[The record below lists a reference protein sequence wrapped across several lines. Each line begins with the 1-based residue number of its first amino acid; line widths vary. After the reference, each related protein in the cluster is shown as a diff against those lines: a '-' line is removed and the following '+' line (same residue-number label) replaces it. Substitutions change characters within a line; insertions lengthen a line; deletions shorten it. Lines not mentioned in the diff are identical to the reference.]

1 MSVTSTPSAKRTTP
15 ALIRR
20 NTLLLAATQAFVGIG
35 NQMVPTLGALM
46 VIRLLGSATFA
57 GVATSILSLSRFLI
71 AYPIGWVA
79 DTVGRRAAMMI
90 GLTLS
95 LVGALLLGAAATW
108 LSFPLF
114 LFGLLIFGLGVG
126 AGQQLRLAA
135 ADLYPPDR
143 RAEGLGYVLT
153 GSLLGALGGPILI
166 TFALS
171 AAPDVGLDPSALV
184 WLLVPCLLIPSM
196 GLILLVRPDPREIAK
211 NLQLYYPDANLE
223 SDPSL
228 GKPTS
233 ATFRAW
239 IGFEPMRIA
248 FVASFAAQGVMSLMM
263 AMTPIALAHH
273 GHELPMISLAIALHV
288 VGMFGFSIPLGHL
301 TDRAGRRFVL
311 IIGSV
316 FSALGAVS
324 VVSTDQYAFMTFGIF
339 LVGLGW
345 SCISVASTAL
355 IADLTL
361 AEDRGRA
368 IGINDSISG
377 AGAIALP
384 LIGGFL
390 VDIAGLPVLAVLSLG
405 LMLIPIA
412 MLVRMNKDSTGHFV
426 RARTTPADL

>member
-1 MSVTSTPSAKRTTP
+1 MSVHAIPSPKKTTP

-20 NTLLLAATQAFVGIG
+20 NTILLAATQAFVGIG

-57 GVATSILSLSRFLI
+57 GIATSILSLSRFLI

-79 DTVGRRAAMMI
+79 DAVGRRAAMMI

-95 LVGALLLGAAATW
+95 LIGSLCLGAAAIW

-166 TFALS
+166 SFALS
-171 AAPDVGLDPSALV
+171 AAPNIGIDPSARV
-184 WLLVPCLLIPSM
+184 WILVPFLLIPSM
-196 GLILLVRPDPREIAK
+196 GLVLLIRPDPREIAN
-211 NLQLYYPDANLE
+211 NLRHYFPDANLE
-223 SDPSL
+223 IDPSL

-273 GHELPMISLAIALHV
+273 GHELPMISLAIAIHV

-301 TDRAGRRFVL
+301 TDGAGRRFVL
-311 IIGSV
+311 ILGSI
-316 FSALGAVS
+316 FSALGSIAV
-324 VVSTDQYAFMTFGIF
+324 VTTEEYVFMTLGIF
-339 LVGLGW
+339 LVGVGW
-345 SCISVASTAL
+345 SCVSVASTAL

-368 IGINDSISG
+368 IGTNDSISG
-377 AGAIALP
+377 VGAILLP
-384 LIGGFL
+384 LIGGLL
-390 VDIAGLPVLAVLSLG
+390 VDLAGLPILAVLSMG

-412 MLVRMNKDSTGHFV
+412 MLARMSKDSAGHFV
-426 RARTTPADL
+426 SATASPADM